1 MRLSQLWVLWGGVIT
16 SCSNGSDDEST
27 ERTITFHVT
36 ENSTNEEETVLSF
49 SYNRSGVGAEEL
61 VTIEDCGI
69 VVKLNGEEIKTI
81 DTLEFELNE
90 WGASFDNNDKDPISD
105 TKNMQEYHMTVS
117 LGKKVEKDNTVV
129 LYYNKGVGTITGE
142 GKDAEAIKGLTVALI
157 DTSEE
162 AKYWTELADGE
173 EKYQPLF

>member
-1 MRLSQLWVLWGGVIT
+1 M
-16 SCSNGSDDEST
+16 
-27 ERTITFHVT
+27 
-36 ENSTNEEETVLSF
+36 LSF

-90 WGASFDNNDKDPISD
+90 WGASFDNNDKDPIKD
-105 TKNMQEYHMTVS
+105 TKNMKEYHMTVS

-162 AKYWTELADGE
+162 AKYWTELAE
-173 EKYQPLF
+173 NEYQPLF